1 MFGKSGA
8 EPFAPTDRM
17 PAPARHPGAVPRRL
31 RLLLAC
37 GVLALPFGTA
47 SCAGADPAP
56 PTSTGSSRTVPAAE
70 TAATRTWRGFRPGR
84 WPGADW
90 RPYAADSPFNQPIRR
105 GTRVHPLSSRYI
117 SQILAWSLPAAVVG
131 GVAGTT
137 DDYAHPTY
145 WASRRDPVYT
155 LRPTSSWGHPEL
167 RGDRIR
173 IPRRARAALGGDG
186 HMTVVQPDGWEYDFW
201 RAREIGTDGG
211 VIRYTAA
218 ARLRVDGSGID
229 GGATAADF
237 GNLAGVIR
245 APELAAG
252 RIDHALFLVIRCAA
266 SGTRFGFGTRHRGG
280 DDSAWVYP
288 AGGGG
293 APCRDGSQ
301 APPLGARLQLAM
313 SERELNALPVP
324 PWKRAILRA
333 LARYGAYVGDTGGP
347 GVGLQIESSLTYTAF
362 GHPDPL
368 VQLAR
373 RQQAAGGP
381 FVSQSGDRWLFDIS
395 SDVDW
400 IRKLRVVVPPK
411 R

>member
-1 MFGKSGA
+1 
-8 EPFAPTDRM
+8 M
-17 PAPARHPGAVPRRL
+17 PAPVRHPGVVPRRL
-31 RLLLAC
+31 RPLLAC
-37 GVLALPFGTA
+37 GALALSLSSA
-47 SCAGADPAP
+47 ACAGAQP
-56 PTSTGSSRTVPAAE
+56 PPQQPTATVTSGPTASASS
-70 TAATRTWRGFRPGR
+70 WLGFKAGR

-90 RPYAADSPFNQPIRR
+90 RPYAASSPFNQPIAR
-105 GTRVHPLSSRYI
+105 GVRVHPRSREYI
-117 SQILAWSLPAAVVG
+117 RQILAWSLPAAVVG

-145 WASRRDPVYT
+145 WASRSDPVFT
-155 LRPTSSWGHPEL
+155 LRPTSSWGHPAL
-167 RGDRIR
+167 RGVRIR
-173 IPRRARAALGGDG
+173 IPRRARAAMGGDG

-201 RAREIGTDGG
+201 QARPQSGG
-211 VIRYTAA
+211 VLRYTAG
-218 ARLRVDGSGID
+218 ARLRIDGSGID

-237 GNLAGVIR
+237 GNLAGIIR

-266 SGTRFGFGTRHRGG
+266 SGTRFGYGARSRGAG
-280 DDSAWVYP
+280 DSAWVYP

-293 APCRDGSQ
+293 APCRDGSE

-313 SERELNALPVP
+313 SERELAALPVP

-362 GHPDPL
+362 GLPDPL

-373 RQQAAGGP
+373 RQQATGDP
-381 FVSQSGDRWLFDIS
+381 FVRQSGDRWLFDVS
-395 SDVDW
+395 GDVDW
-400 IRKLRVVVPPK
+400 LRKLRVVTPPK

>member
-1 MFGKSGA
+1 MDVGYG
-8 EPFAPTDRM
+8 
-17 PAPARHPGAVPRRL
+17 VPVRR
-31 RLLLAC
+31 RSRILLLC
-37 GVLALPFGTA
+37 GALTLSSA
-47 SCAGADPAP
+47 SCAGAEPGPA
-56 PTSTGSSRTVPAAE
+56 PTSTAR
-70 TAATRTWRGFRPGR
+70 TAATAAAPSWQGFRAGR

-90 RPYAADSPFNQPIRR
+90 RPYAASSPFNQPIPR
-105 GTRVHPLSSRYI
+105 GTRVHPLSSRYVR
-117 SQILAWSLPAAVVG
+117 QILAWSLPAAVVG

-137 DDYAHPTY
+137 NDYAHPTY
-145 WASRRDPVYT
+145 WASRRDPIYT
-155 LRPTSSWGHPEL
+155 LRPTSDWGQPAL
-167 RGDRIR
+167 RGKRIHV
-173 IPRRARAALGGDG
+173 PRQAQAALGGDG
-186 HMTVVQPDGWEYDFW
+186 HMTVVQPNGWEYDFW
-201 RAREIGTDGG
+201 QARPHGAGGG
-211 VIRYTAA
+211 VLRYTAG
-218 ARLRVDGSGID
+218 ARLRIDGSGID

-237 GNLAGVIR
+237 GNLAGIIR

-266 SGTRFGFGTRHRGG
+266 SGTRFGYGVKRRSH

-293 APCRDGSQ
+293 APCHDGSE
-301 APPLGARLQLAM
+301 APPLGARLRLAM
-313 SERELNALPVP
+313 SERELNALAVP

-362 GHPDPL
+362 GAPDPL

-373 RQQAAGGP
+373 RQQAAGDP
-381 FVSQSGDRWLFDIS
+381 FVRQSGEWWLFDVS

-400 IRKLRVVVPPK
+400 LRKLRVVVPPK